1 MERLTKIER
10 KFLKMCNTNDGMT
23 AQKKFNILCDK
34 YSPLKVQSALVHLKE
49 SGYINFSPSAESY
62 VYYFEL
68 KHKGLNYREITR
80 LEFKA
85 FVYKS
90 VIVPIIVSL
99 LTTLI
104 IYKLPSVIACIK

>member
-23 AQKKFNILCDK
+23 AQNKFDILCDK

-49 SGYINFSPSAESY
+49 NGYINFSPSSESY

-80 LEFKA
+80 IDLHIHLL
-85 FVYKS
+85 YIRS
-90 VIVPIIVSL
+90 RISIVSGL
-99 LTTLI
+99 VVFDDGFI
-104 IYKLPSVIACIK
+104 WIS